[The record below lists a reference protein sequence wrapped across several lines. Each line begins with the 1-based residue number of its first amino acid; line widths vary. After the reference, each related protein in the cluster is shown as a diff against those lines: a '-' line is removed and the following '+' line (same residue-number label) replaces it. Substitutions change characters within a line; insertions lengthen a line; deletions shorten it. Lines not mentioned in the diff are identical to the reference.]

1 MCGCSYDLSEGLLMK
16 YVCLNL
22 CFPFNTLFR
31 TEKIQGMLASFG
43 SASFVLPLAVWL
55 QEGGKTGT

>member
-1 MCGCSYDLSEGLLMK
+1 MK